1 MNNFTTNGFV
11 PAVFLKGRL
20 VIEAAHKGKYCS
32 NFFHIRA
39 RSILL
44 RATTVFIAFSLS
56 LSAVWA
62 NNNTGLA
69 IHKKAVILN
78 PATLKVLSL
87 NLAHGRDTSFNQLFV
102 STDTIKKNLKD
113 IAEFLIHES
122 PDIIALQEADA
133 PSNWSGKF
141 DHVEFLAKNAGYPWY
156 LHGKHSQNFLGH
168 YGTAI
173 ISRFPIVRGLKLDF
187 SPTPPTMTKG
197 FTLAEINIGEP
208 GLSGTEVL
216 IDVVSVHLG
225 FSSKSKRM
233 VQLLELKKLLAKRTN
248 PKIVMGDFNS
258 SWNSGE
264 DLLQELI
271 NSKGLRAYLPEAEDL
286 NTYKDERLDW
296 IFISNCINFKSYR
309 TAKDELSD
317 HRAVVAEIV
326 LSNELNCGVK
336 DG

>member
-1 MNNFTTNGFV
+1 M
-11 PAVFLKGRL
+11 
-20 VIEAAHKGKYCS
+20 
-32 NFFHIRA
+32 
-39 RSILL
+39 
-44 RATTVFIAFSLS
+44 S

-62 NNNTGLA
+62 DNHAGVV
-69 IHKKAVILN
+69 IHEKAVVQNGKGDNQVLD
-78 PATLKVLSL
+78 PAALKVLSL
-87 NLAHGRDTSFNQLFV
+87 NLAHGRDTSFNQLFL
-102 STDTIKKNLKD
+102 STDTIKKNLND
-113 IAEFLIHES
+113 IAEFLVYGS

-141 DHVEFLAKNAGYPWY
+141 DHVEFLAKKAGYPWY

-173 ISRFPIVRGLKLDF
+173 ISRFPIVRGLRIDF

-208 GLSGTEVL
+208 GLPGQEVL
-216 IDVVSVHLG
+216 IDVVSVHLD
-225 FSSKSKRM
+225 FSRKSKRM
-233 VQLLELKKLLAKRTN
+233 MQILELEGILAERTN

-271 NSKGLRAYLPEAEDL
+271 HNRGLRAYLPEAEDL
-286 NTYKDERLDW
+286 NTYRDERLDW
-296 IFISNCINFKSYR
+296 IFISDCLKFKSYR

-317 HRAVVAEIV
+317 HKAITAEIIF
-326 LSNELNCGVK
+326 SQEINCGVK